1 MDINKKPIYPVE
13 TWNVTEKEFSMETN
27 YRNETT
33 FALSNGY
40 IGTRGT
46 FEEGYDFSVDEGLEG
61 NFINGFY
68 ESVDIPY
75 GEWNYGFPTKSQSLL
90 NLPDL
95 KKTEIYADGELF
107 DMRTGKVEDYSRV
120 LHMKDGYVERKLTW
134 ISPKG
139 KKLQLVMERFVS
151 LVHKNRMYQRIQITP
166 VNFSGEIRICSH
178 LNGDVENH
186 TRKTNPLIGYGPFGS
201 RLHMDKLQAEDG
213 VLYYEG
219 TTLQSCMTV
228 GCGSQYK
235 IEGAGEIVT
244 VFETEEEK
252 RHAVCES
259 RMEIPENTTVT

>member
-1 MDINKKPIYPVE
+1 
-13 TWNVTEKEFSMETN
+13 METN

-166 VNFSGEIRICSH
+166 VNFSGEIRICSFKWGCGESYEEDKSADR
-178 LNGDVENH
+178 LWS
-186 TRKTNPLIGYGPFGS
+186 FGS
-201 RLHMDKLQAEDG
+201 RLHMDKLCAEDG

-228 GCGSQYK
+228 GCSWGIK
-235 IEGAGEIVT
+235 
-244 VFETEEEK
+244 
-252 RHAVCES
+252 
-259 RMEIPENTTVT
+259 

>member
-13 TWNVTEKEFSMETN
+13 PWNITETEFSMETN

-95 KKTEIYADGELF
+95 KKTEIYGDGELF

-120 LHMKDGYVERKLTW
+120 LHMQDGYVERKLTW
-134 ISPKG
+134 TSPKG
-139 KKLQLVMERFVS
+139 KKLQLVMKRFVS
-151 LVHKNRMYQRIQITP
+151 LVHKNRMYQQIQIL
-166 VNFSGEIRICSH
+166 S
-178 LNGDVENH
+178 
-186 TRKTNPLIGYGPFGS
+186 LI
-201 RLHMDKLQAEDG
+201 H
-213 VLYYEG
+213 
-219 TTLQSCMTV
+219 
-228 GCGSQYK
+228 
-235 IEGAGEIVT
+235 I
-244 VFETEEEK
+244 
-252 RHAVCES
+252 
-259 RMEIPENTTVT
+259 

>member
-13 TWNVTEKEFSMETN
+13 PWNITETEFSMETN

-95 KKTEIYADGELF
+95 KKTEIYGDGELF
-107 DMRTGKVEDYSRV
+107 DMRTGKVEDYREKAAACDEALCFPGAQKPDVPADPDYACEFFWGDPHLFPSEWRCGESYQ
-120 LHMKDGYVERKLTW
+120 KDQSSDRLRSFWKQTAYG
-134 ISPKG
+134 
-139 KKLQLVMERFVS
+139 QA
-151 LVHKNRMYQRIQITP
+151 
-166 VNFSGEIRICSH
+166 SG
-178 LNGDVENH
+178 
-186 TRKTNPLIGYGPFGS
+186 
-201 RLHMDKLQAEDG
+201 
-213 VLYYEG
+213 
-219 TTLQSCMTV
+219 
-228 GCGSQYK
+228 
-235 IEGAGEIVT
+235 
-244 VFETEEEK
+244 
-252 RHAVCES
+252 
-259 RMEIPENTTVT
+259 